1 MLLLQRYHK
10 IVRLV
15 SKSSRFATA
24 RQGRI
29 QAGWSGKL
37 LFPSGHGNRP
47 RVTEWILAAYFAYTG
62 TLAIIL
68 SGLDYGLRIRVAVAS
83 LAALGILHCMGRFP
97 RAWFPGPTRNLL
109 PIGGVLLAY
118 RQIGWFA
125 RPQEGRLLEQA
136 WVRWDQLILA
146 EWGLTGVI
154 DATGALLPALM
165 EFCYLLTY
173 AVGPAGLL
181 ILAACGCIGRADR
194 YLALYAGSA
203 VAAYA
208 LYPYFPSEPPRTIF
222 PGELASEVD
231 TVFRRINW
239 WILGHG
245 GIHTS
250 VFPSGHVSSAF
261 GSAFGLL
268 LSLPER
274 RMFGASMTVLAAAI
288 AVATV
293 YGRYHYAVDAV
304 AGLAVSC
311 IVWMVCGQVFRIR
324 DSSRRRDPAA

>member
-1 MLLLQRYHK
+1 M
-10 IVRLV
+10 VRLV
-15 SKSSRFATA
+15 SKKFRFAIA
-24 RQGRI
+24 WQGRVR
-29 QAGWSGKL
+29 SGRL
-37 LFPSGHGNRP
+37 GGPLVQSGHGSRP

-62 TLAIIL
+62 ALAIL
-68 SGLDYGLRIRVAVAS
+68 LAGLDSGLRMRAAAAS
-83 LAALGILHCMGRFP
+83 LAALGILHCMGRLP
-97 RAWFPGPTRNLL
+97 RSWMPQPARNLL

-118 RQIGWFA
+118 QQIGWFA

-136 WVRWDQLILA
+136 WVRWDRLVLA
-146 EWGLTGVI
+146 DWGLTGAI
-154 DATGALLPALM
+154 DAAGPWLPAVL

-181 ILAACGCIGRADR
+181 ILAACGSIGRADR

-250 VFPSGHVSSAF
+250 VFPSGHVASAF

-268 LSLPER
+268 LALPER
-274 RMFGASMTVLAAAI
+274 REFGASMTVLAAAI

-293 YGRYHYAVDAV
+293 YGRYHYAADAL

-311 IVWMVCGQVFRIR
+311 IVGVACGLVFRVR
-324 DSSRRRDPAA
+324 DSSRRRGPAA